1 MLRRSSLVLASLCL
15 LVGACAPAAAGDAT
29 ISVQLTNNTV
39 ELSQDTVASGR
50 IVFDTTNTASD
61 LVHEIEVFSGAT
73 AGAILPVANS
83 VADTTGLTLIDEI
96 EDIVPGARAEL
107 VVDLI
112 PGTYLVVC
120 NLPGHYQLGMWA
132 HLEVT
137 VGS

>member
-15 LVGACAPAAAGDAT
+15 LVGACAPAATGDAT
-29 ISVQLTNNTV
+29 IRVQLTNNTV

-61 LVHEIEVFSGAT
+61 LVH
-73 AGAILPVANS
+73 
-83 VADTTGLTLIDEI
+83 EI

-132 HLEVT
+132 YLEVT

>member
-73 AGAILPVANS
+73 MGATLPVS
-83 VADTTGLTLIDEI
+83 SGVADTTGLELVDEI
-96 EDIVPGARAEL
+96 EDIVPGAAATL
-107 VVDLI
+107 TLDLA
-112 PGTYLVVC
+112 PGAYLVVC
-120 NLPGHYQLGMWA
+120 NLPGHYALGMWSY
-132 HLEVT
+132 LDVT
-137 VGS
+137 AGT

>member
-1 MLRRSSLVLASLCL
+1 MRILLPLSIAAALLA
-15 LVGACAPAAAGDAT
+15 GACAPEASGDAT
-29 ISVQLTNNTV
+29 VAVALTDDHITLNPETV
-39 ELSQDTVASGR
+39 TEGR
-50 IVFDTTNTASD
+50 IVFDTTNTATT

-107 VVDLI
+107 VVDLV

-120 NLPGHYQLGMWA
+120 NLPEHYQLGMWA
-132 HLEVT
+132 YLEVT